1 MIEIIN
7 TSTRIL
13 ELEKEGIFAEISMV
27 EKPERVEVELY
38 VFRKHPEKDR
48 MLLLRCIGNPE
59 RKYGYLGEIFALL
72 KNPEEWL
79 KRYNED
85 E

>member
-13 ELEKEGIFAEISMV
+13 ELEKASVFAEISMV

-38 VFRKHPEKDR
+38 VFREHPEKDR
-48 MLLLRCIGNPE
+48 MLLLRCIGDPE
-59 RKYGYLGEIFALL
+59 RKYGYLGEMFALL

>member
-13 ELEKEGIFAEISMV
+13 ELEKEGVFAKISMV

-38 VFRKHPEKDR
+38 VFREHPEKDR
-48 MLLLRCIGNPE
+48 MLLLRCIGDSE
-59 RKYGYLGEIFALL
+59 RKYGYLGEMFALL
-72 KNPEEWL
+72 KNPEVWL